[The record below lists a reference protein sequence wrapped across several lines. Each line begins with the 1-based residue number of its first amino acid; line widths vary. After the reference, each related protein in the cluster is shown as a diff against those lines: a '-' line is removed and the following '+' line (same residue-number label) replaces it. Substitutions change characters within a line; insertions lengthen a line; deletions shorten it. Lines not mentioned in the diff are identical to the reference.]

1 MTENRTNV
9 QTNNPP
15 EILGAGHGKRGAP
28 KGNLN
33 ARHHGLR
40 SPRII
45 EAQRRI
51 LREETDY
58 GRIDREIL
66 LAVFQT
72 VMVNSTGATTRVVLR
87 LQARLARLMRIK
99 YGVHLDDLEALENA
113 ARRVAVDLPLT
124 KELAAKL
131 AAASKEPP
139 AVLTTDDC

>member
-1 MTENRTNV
+1 M
-9 QTNNPP
+9 
-15 EILGAGHGKRGAP
+15 
-28 KGNLN
+28 
-33 ARHHGLR
+33 
-40 SPRII
+40 
-45 EAQRRI
+45 
-51 LREETDY
+51 
-58 GRIDREIL
+58 
-66 LAVFQT
+66 AVFQT